1 MACNSTAKVN
11 LCIGQGETF
20 KKQLVWKTGTPPLP
34 VNLVGW
40 KARMQVRESYDSDE
54 ILIELSTEPISGVA
68 HPIGTIAL
76 DEPNGMIELS
86 ISADTTAL
94 LSFESAIYDLEMVS
108 PSGNVTLSR
117 EVTR

>member
-1 MACNSTAKVN
+1 
-11 LCIGQGETF
+11 
-20 KKQLVWKTGTPPLP
+20 
-34 VNLVGW
+34 
-40 KARMQVRESYDSDE
+40 MQVRESYDSDE

-108 PSGNVTLSR
+108 PSGNEVRRLVAGKVTLSR